1 MTSPTNQTTP
11 NGVSG
16 TGDPA
21 GQPRITPGFLARA
34 SAGGVLMGLANLVPG
49 ISGGTMLVASGV
61 YTRFIDSISD
71 VTRFRLRPTPIITLA
86 TIALSAA
93 VAIGGLAG
101 VISDALA
108 GFRWGMY
115 SLFIGLTL
123 GGVPIMLK
131 LIRPMTTAAYTGL
144 AAGITAMLALVALQA
159 ATGAGSSASAT
170 NPVMLTLAGAAG
182 ASAMILPGVSGAYL
196 LLLLGQYENVINGVK
211 DFVSAAKDA
220 DLEAA
225 TATLSVL
232 VPIGIGVVL
241 GVVVIGNLLRFVL
254 HRYEKATLGVLL
266 GLLIA
271 APAGLYPFKEGQQPR
286 IGEMFEGQVVTE
298 ETLPEIDPKDWPE
311 TYFSPTPGHVAGS
324 LALIAAGFAA
334 TLAIGRLGRPRNAE
348 NTAAA

>member
-1 MTSPTNQTTP
+1 MPDTPEMTDTTAQAEPTP
-11 NGVSG
+11 
-16 TGDPA
+16 
-21 GQPRITPGFLARA
+21 QPRLTPGFLARA

-49 ISGGTMLVASGV
+49 ISGGTMLVATGV

-71 VTRFRLRPTPIITLA
+71 ITRLRLKPAPILTLA

-101 VISDALA
+101 VISNALA

-131 LIRPMTTAAYTGL
+131 LVRPMSTAAFAGL
-144 AAGITAMLALVALQA
+144 AAGIAAMLALVALQA
-159 ATGAGSSASAT
+159 ATDTGSASSTSPA
-170 NPVMLTLAGAAG
+170 MLALAGAAG

-220 DLEAA
+220 DLDAV
-225 TATLSVL
+225 TASLSVL
-232 VPIGIGVVL
+232 VPVGIGVVL

-271 APAGLYPFKEGQQPR
+271 APAGLYPFKQGQQPR
-286 IGEMFEGQVVTE
+286 VGETFEGQVVTE

-311 TYFSPTPGHVAGS
+311 TYFSPTPGHIAGS

-334 TLAIGRLGRPRNAE
+334 TLAIGRLGTARNAS
-348 NTAAA
+348 NASAS